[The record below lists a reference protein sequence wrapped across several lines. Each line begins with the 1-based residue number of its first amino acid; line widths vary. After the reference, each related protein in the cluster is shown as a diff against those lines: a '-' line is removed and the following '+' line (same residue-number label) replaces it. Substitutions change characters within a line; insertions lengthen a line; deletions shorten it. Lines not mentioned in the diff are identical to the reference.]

1 MAQEPQHRDGRASS
15 GQNISAVD
23 VVEAARLLGMS
34 PSAVRRRIRRGEL
47 AAHKVN
53 GKWRVVMDSEEVAED
68 GTEAAVSADQ
78 DLVQI
83 EAARRQLEAI
93 RDEWI
98 QPFVLQIS
106 HQAERIGRLSERLS
120 DVERERDQLREERN
134 VLRARLRAPESE
146 PDEEPEPGFAGIAAF
161 FNRVKVNDQIAIVGI
176 VVVLLLWIVS
186 GLAIWW
192 AFS

>member
-1 MAQEPQHRDGRASS
+1 MAQEQQHHDGRTSA
-15 GQNISAVD
+15 GQNISVVD
-23 VVEAARLLGMS
+23 VVEAAKVLGMS

-47 AAHKVN
+47 PAHKVN
-53 GKWRVVMDSEEVAED
+53 GKWRVVMDSEVVTEDVDGGAADAEH
-68 GTEAAVSADQ
+68 

-93 RDEWI
+93 RDEWL

-106 HQAERIGRLSERLS
+106 HQSERIGRLSERLRE
-120 DVERERDQLREERN
+120 VERERDQLREERN
-134 VLRARLRAPESE
+134 LLRARLRAPEPE
-146 PDEEPEPGFAGIAAF
+146 PEEEPEPGFAGISAF
-161 FNRVKVNDQIAIVGI
+161 FNRVKVNDQIAILGI
-176 VVVLLLWIVS
+176 VVVLVLWIVS